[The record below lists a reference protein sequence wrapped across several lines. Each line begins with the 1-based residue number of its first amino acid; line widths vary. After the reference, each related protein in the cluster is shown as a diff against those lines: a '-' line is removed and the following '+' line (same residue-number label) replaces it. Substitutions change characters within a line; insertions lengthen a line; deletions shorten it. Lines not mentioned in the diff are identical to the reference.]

1 MLMSQRPVALVT
13 GGSRGIG
20 KACVLALASA
30 GYNVAFSFASNQ
42 AAAQSVIEEV
52 KQAHGD
58 AVMVRAYASDAG
70 ATEAATALVQQV
82 AEAFGSLDVLV
93 NNAGITRDTLLMRMS
108 DEQWQA
114 VLQTNLTGVF
124 ATCRAAVKLMM
135 KQRSG
140 RIVNISS
147 VVGVYGNAGQA
158 NYAAAKAGVIG
169 FTKTIAKEVG
179 SRGITA
185 NVIAPGFIETDMT
198 HDLPQAN
205 KEQLLAHIPLKR
217 FGQADDIAQAVTFL
231 VTSGAYITG
240 QVLHVDGGLV
250 F

>member
-1 MLMSQRPVALVT
+1 
-13 GGSRGIG
+13 
-20 KACVLALASA
+20 VLALASA

-42 AAAQSVIEEV
+42 TAAQAVIEEV

-70 ATEAATALVQQV
+70 DIEAATALVQQV

-108 DEQWQA
+108 DEQWHA

-124 ATCRAAVKLMM
+124 ATCRAAVKVMM

>member
-1 MLMSQRPVALVT
+1 
-13 GGSRGIG
+13 
-20 KACVLALASA
+20 VLALASA

-42 AAAQSVIEEV
+42 TAAQAVIEEV

-70 ATEAATALVQQV
+70 DIEAATALVQQV

-108 DEQWQA
+108 DEQWHA

-124 ATCRAAVKLMM
+124 ATCRAAVKVMM

-198 HDLPQAN
+198 HDLPQSH

>member
-1 MLMSQRPVALVT
+1 
-13 GGSRGIG
+13 
-20 KACVLALASA
+20 
-30 GYNVAFSFASNQ
+30 
-42 AAAQSVIEEV
+42 
-52 KQAHGD
+52 
-58 AVMVRAYASDAG
+58 
-70 ATEAATALVQQV
+70 
-82 AEAFGSLDVLV
+82 
-93 NNAGITRDTLLMRMS
+93 
-108 DEQWQA
+108 
-114 VLQTNLTGVF
+114 
-124 ATCRAAVKLMM
+124 
-135 KQRSG
+135 
-140 RIVNISS
+140 
-147 VVGVYGNAGQA
+147 VYGNAGQA

>member
-1 MLMSQRPVALVT
+1 MSQRPVALVT

-42 AAAQSVIEEV
+42 TAAQAVIEEV

-70 ATEAATALVQQV
+70 DIEAATALVQQV

-108 DEQWQA
+108 DEQWHA

-124 ATCRAAVKLMM
+124 ATCRAAVKVMM